1 MAGLGDYEGL
11 DNFFFTQFQ
20 KYFQKSNFTVKNSK
34 NLIVIFFDIRNI

>member
-11 DNFFFTQFQ
+11 DNFLFTQCQ